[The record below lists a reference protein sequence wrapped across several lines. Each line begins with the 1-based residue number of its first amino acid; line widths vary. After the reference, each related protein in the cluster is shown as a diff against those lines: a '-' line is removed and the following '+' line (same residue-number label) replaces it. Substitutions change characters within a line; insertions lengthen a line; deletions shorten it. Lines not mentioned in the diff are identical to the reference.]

1 MAFLHRSRAERA
13 GEARRARGRWTGVL
27 DQSRGACHI
36 HPVVVPVSGR
46 IAASCAHDSTTRYL
60 HLSRLIRLHALAVEP
75 RSAGW
80 HWALRWTRRSGKS
93 ADTACRVVGGQ
104 HK

>member
-1 MAFLHRSRAERA
+1 MEGRFLRMAFLHRSRAERA

-46 IAASCAHDSTTRYL
+46 IAASYAHDSTTRYL

-75 RSAGW
+75 R
-80 HWALRWTRRSGKS
+80 
-93 ADTACRVVGGQ
+93 
-104 HK
+104 